1 MGTFGI
7 KLTAAEA
14 LSKKY
19 GFSPAPQQVTLL
31 ESDGEGTYILFR
43 VGEHEYRFEDSEI
56 TNLDAQKVFDEEINR
71 YIEIGLMRQRDL
83 DELREQ
89 HAKQEKQFITK
100 ELMLTE
106 AYNAKRAEIET
117 LKGEIRFL
125 QSLADDRM
133 KEIERLEAKI
143 KATK

>member
-1 MGTFGI
+1 
-7 KLTAAEA
+7 
-14 LSKKY
+14 
-19 GFSPAPQQVTLL
+19 
-31 ESDGEGTYILFR
+31 
-43 VGEHEYRFEDSEI
+43 
-56 TNLDAQKVFDEEINR
+56 
-71 YIEIGLMRQRDL
+71 
-83 DELREQ
+83 
-89 HAKQEKQFITK
+89 
-100 ELMLTE
+100 MLTE